1 MAKTM
6 TPSAD
11 SKTMTEGQI
20 TKAVGAYRALLEKH
34 APEFDS
40 GAVQAVLGDSG
51 LAGEM
56 FALFRQRVEA
66 KASEIIRRVGINRNL
81 KPDEVIAKVCETG
94 RQRYVDHKVLES
106 MPKGEGEE
114 AEVVFFK
121 IGRFISDDD
130 LEKEYEKRGLKP
142 ADAYSLAAVNRDDPA
157 FGDEKP
163 NCTHWKD
170 AQGKWCYVAFSR
182 WDAGR
187 RVDVRRS
194 DGDWGGNWWFAGL
207 RK

>member
-6 TPSAD
+6 TPSAE
-11 SKTMTEGQI
+11 SKTTTEGQI
-20 TKAVGAYRALLEKH
+20 TKAVAAYRALLEKH
-34 APEFDS
+34 AKEFS
-40 GAVQAVLGDSG
+40 SESVQAVLGDSN
-51 LAGEM
+51 LVGEM

-66 KASEIIRRVGINRNL
+66 KTNEIVCHVGVNRNF

-94 RQRYVDHKVLES
+94 RKRYVDHRVLES
-106 MPKGEGEE
+106 MPRGEGEE
-114 AEVVFFK
+114 TEVVFFK
-121 IGRFISDDD
+121 IGLFISDDD

-170 AQGKWCYVAFSR
+170 AQGKWCYVAFDGWGVER
-182 WDAGR
+182 E
-187 RVDVRRS
+187 VHVCRS
-194 DGDWGGNWWFAGL
+194 DADWSDTCWFAGL